1 MSPPIAPVID
11 ALAPD
16 WFDDSVR
23 ASAVRLAARV
33 GDDAYEAL
41 CEVVAAADQSRT
53 FQTLMAGSDFF
64 VDQAGRQ
71 SVWLS
76 DALAD
81 GTLLAT
87 REWTADQWDAALVTT
102 HAPGASESDCL
113 AALRTFR
120 HRNMVRILWREA
132 AQLATV
138 EDTFA
143 ELSGLADCCIRA
155 AVAFAV
161 ATLRPKYGLPIGQES
176 GEEQSLVVLAMG
188 KLGGNELNLSSDI
201 DLIFAYP

>member
-53 FQTLMAGSDFF
+53 FHTLMAGSDFF

-71 SVWLS
+71 SAWLS

-102 HAPGASESDCL
+102 HGPGASESDCL

-120 HRNMVRILWREA
+120 HQNMVRILWREA

-143 ELSGLADCCIRA
+143 ELSGLSRLLHSCCGRFCRSDAAAEIRVTDRSRVRRR
-155 AVAFAV
+155 AV
-161 ATLRPKYGLPIGQES
+161 
-176 GEEQSLVVLAMG
+176 
-188 KLGGNELNLSSDI
+188 LGGAGNGQ
-201 DLIFAYP
+201 ARW

>member
-102 HAPGASESDCL
+102 HGPGASESDCL
-113 AALRTFR
+113 AA
-120 HRNMVRILWREA
+120 
-132 AQLATV
+132 
-138 EDTFA
+138 
-143 ELSGLADCCIRA
+143 
-155 AVAFAV
+155 
-161 ATLRPKYGLPIGQES
+161 
-176 GEEQSLVVLAMG
+176 
-188 KLGGNELNLSSDI
+188 
-201 DLIFAYP
+201 